1 MISGLPPL
9 DVDVPSAPTGQ
20 RTDRP
25 LLPPPRTVARWPFIL
40 VVAATLAAGPIGLV
54 VSSAVVGA
62 LLVLRLRLIVADP
75 DVPELVAMPWRRRQP
90 APALPGFTRTV
101 GSVEWGLTSAYDFDA
116 ALRPRLT
123 RVADVRLLE
132 RHGVD
137 LHADPSAA
145 ARLLGP
151 EAWAL
156 LDPRRTDAPDR
167 NMPGPDRATLARVL
181 DAIEQI

>member
-1 MISGLPPL
+1 MMSGLPPL
-9 DVDVPSAPTGQ
+9 DVEVPNPPTGQ
-20 RTDRP
+20 RAGRP
-25 LLPPPRTVARWPFIL
+25 LRSPPRTIAPWPFVLI
-40 VVAATLAAGPIGLV
+40 VAATVAAGPIGLV

-75 DVPELVAMPWRRRQP
+75 DLPDLVTLPWRRRHR
-90 APALPGFTRTV
+90 APVLPGFTRTV

-116 ALRPRLT
+116 ALRPRLA

-137 LHADPSAA
+137 RHADPSAA
-145 ARLLGP
+145 ARMLGP
-151 EAWAL
+151 EAWEL
-156 LDPRRTDAPDR
+156 LDPMRTDAPDR
-167 NMPGPDRATLARVL
+167 SVPGPDRATLARVL

>member
-1 MISGLPPL
+1 MIFGLPPP
-9 DVDVPSAPTGQ
+9 DVEAPSAPTGQ
-20 RTDRP
+20 RSDRP
-25 LLPPPRTVARWPFIL
+25 LRSPPRTVARWPFVLI
-40 VVAATLAAGPIGLV
+40 VAATVVAGPIGLV
-54 VSSAVVGA
+54 VSSAMAGA

-75 DVPELVAMPWRRRQP
+75 DTPDLVGLPWRRRHR
-90 APALPGFTRTV
+90 APVLPGFTRTV

-116 ALRPRLT
+116 ALRPRLA

-137 LHADPSAA
+137 LRADPTAA

-156 LDPRRTDAPDR
+156 LDPTRTDAPDR
-167 NMPGPDRATLARVL
+167 STPGPDRATLARVL
-181 DAIEQI
+181 DAIEHI